1 MKVLVIFAL
10 ALIAVQAASDEE
22 LWAQYKVDHGKTY
35 RDIKEEQQR
44 FAIFQSS
51 LRTIEDHNAKYE
63 NGEESYFLKVTQ
75 FADMTPEEFQEYL
88 ALNAQSMPQ
97 VGDEVYEPEESL
109 QAPASLDWRQ
119 KGAVLE
125 VKNQGACGSCW
136 AFSTNIYVHHYLCLT
151 NSYVTID
158 CAILHSALPG
168 DSPNRW
174 RQENC
179 YNIISD
185 RILKSLHLP
194 SYLQT
199 GCLEGQLIIKRNKK
213 VSLSEQNLMDCS
225 GSYGNDGCDG
235 GLMTSAFQY
244 VHDNGINSEADYPYK
259 GRKGSCKFNR
269 NKSVTKVGKIY
280 AVKKNE
286 DALKEVIASV
296 GPVSI
301 GIDASSLS
309 FYGGGVFNPSS
320 CSSIALN
327 HGVLAVGYGS
337 ADGKD
342 YWLVKNSWGP
352 SWGENGF
359 VRMIRNHNNKC
370 GIVSMANFPDL
381 A

>member
-1 MKVLVIFAL
+1 
-10 ALIAVQAASDEE
+10 
-22 LWAQYKVDHGKTY
+22 
-35 RDIKEEQQR
+35 
-44 FAIFQSS
+44 
-51 LRTIEDHNAKYE
+51 
-63 NGEESYFLKVTQ
+63 
-75 FADMTPEEFQEYL
+75 
-88 ALNAQSMPQ
+88 
-97 VGDEVYEPEESL
+97 
-109 QAPASLDWRQ
+109 
-119 KGAVLE
+119 
-125 VKNQGACGSCW
+125 
-136 AFSTNIYVHHYLCLT
+136 
-151 NSYVTID
+151 
-158 CAILHSALPG
+158 
-168 DSPNRW
+168 
-174 RQENC
+174 
-179 YNIISD
+179 
-185 RILKSLHLP
+185 
-194 SYLQT
+194 
-199 GCLEGQLIIKRNKK
+199 
-213 VSLSEQNLMDCS
+213 MDCS